1 MALSW
6 LNAARVKNCPAV
18 GKRKSSGG
26 GRKER
31 KMPVQSPSI
40 MR

>member
-18 GKRKSSGG
+18 GKRKGSGAG
-26 GRKER
+26 EKKE